1 MKAFDNLIKRAQLNP
16 KHIVLAEGED
26 ERIIEAAVR
35 THHEGIAKLTLL
47 GNQDRVRQHLTALD
61 VDESIFTLIDPSTS
75 EHLEDY
81 ANAFYEMRRHKGIDE
96 QQALE
101 AVKHPLYYAAMM
113 VHLGQAD
120 GSVAGALYTTADT
133 VRAAIQ
139 VIGVQSGYS
148 LVSSFFI
155 MMLCASHHYHHRGA
169 LVFADCGLVVNPNAS
184 ELAQIAMASAESAGN
199 LIRVE
204 PHVAMLSFSTSHSA
218 QHPLVD
224 KVVAATKIVKEKV
237 PNLKI
242 DGDVQLDAAIVPEIS
257 ARKVPGS
264 AIQGQANV
272 LIFPNLEAGNI
283 GYKLA
288 ERIGEAD
295 AIGPLLQGLKKPAN
309 DLSRGCSPDDVFRV
323 IAVTV
328 AQAQAQAES
337 D

>member
-1 MKAFDNLIKRAQLNP
+1 MKAFDNLVKRAQLNP

-26 ERIIEAAVR
+26 ERIIEAAIQAHR
-35 THHEGIAKLTLL
+35 EGIAKMTLL
-47 GNQDRVRQHLTALD
+47 GEQNRVRQRLQELD
-61 VDESIFTLIDPSTS
+61 VDDDAFIVIDPSTS
-75 EHLEDY
+75 EHLENY
-81 ANAFYEMRRHKGIDE
+81 AQAFYELRRHKGIDE

-101 AVKHPLYYAAMM
+101 TIKHPLYFAAMM

-139 VIGVQSGYS
+139 VIGLQSGYS

-155 MMLCASHHYHHRGA
+155 MMLCAPHHYHHRGA
-169 LVFADCGLVVNPNAS
+169 LIFADCGLVVNPDTS
-184 ELAQIAMASAESAGN
+184 ELAQIAMVSAESARN

-218 QHPLVD
+218 KHPLVD
-224 KVVAATKIVKEKV
+224 KVVAATKIVKEKM
-237 PNLKI
+237 PDLKI
-242 DGDVQLDAAIVPEIS
+242 DGDVQLDAAIVPEVS
-257 ARKVPGS
+257 SRKVPGS
-264 AIQGQANV
+264 AIQGKANV

-288 ERIGEAD
+288 ERIGEAK

-328 AQAQAQAES
+328 AQAQAVS